1 VLAGLGRDE
10 TQGASSVA
18 VSRYIYVAVAVLVP
32 VIAKLLSSASAGPAA
47 RLVVVAFLA
56 ATVVGDLGQAQSW
69 ATTAVSAES
78 GEKVVL
84 AATARLLAEGVP
96 DVSGLNAAP
105 IGLFPSLSAASI
117 DGMDKAGDMPHVP
130 ITPVDLANA
139 RALLAVGTW
148 NGIRTSLV
156 PKAVFSGR
164 FSFVTSLRGATSWQ
178 GDGCLDVDPETLSP
192 AMQVWLRVPPG
203 DKGASVQVSAA
214 PASPGLRNQLN
225 ALLVPPTGQ
234 ASTVPVQVEMPNDGT
249 GYLSDND
256 PGAVLVLVWDIGT
269 PLTFCGLSGAPH
281 Q

>member
-1 VLAGLGRDE
+1 
-10 TQGASSVA
+10 
-18 VSRYIYVAVAVLVP
+18 
-32 VIAKLLSSASAGPAA
+32 
-47 RLVVVAFLA
+47 
-56 ATVVGDLGQAQSW
+56 
-69 ATTAVSAES
+69 VSAES

-96 DVSGLNAAP
+96 DVSGPTAAP

-117 DGMDKAGDMPHVP
+117 DQMDKAGYMPHVP

-164 FSFVTSLRGATSWQ
+164 FTFVTALRGATSWQ
-178 GDGCLDVDPETLSP
+178 GNGCLDVDPETLSP

-203 DKGASVQVSAA
+203 EKGASVQVSAA
-214 PASPGLRNQLN
+214 PASPGLTNYLN

-269 PLTFCGLSGAPH
+269 PLTFCGLSGAP
-281 Q
+281 QQ